1 MPSTGNCRSFYPAKV
16 FVDET
21 RVFVASGKGGDGAV
35 SFHREKYKPKGG
47 PDGGDGGRGGSIVFV
62 ADVQMASLVRLRDH
76 PHQRAA
82 SGGKGARNNRTGA
95 DAPDLILPVPAGC
108 LIKDS
113 DGRVLADLAR
123 AGDRIEISK
132 GGRGG
137 RGNTAFKSSTYR
149 VPGFAEL
156 GEPSREMWLSLELR
170 LIADVA
176 VIGLPNAGKSTLVAA
191 LSAARP
197 KVAGYPFT
205 TLEPSLGVVE
215 HGDERFTICDIPGL
229 IEGAHLGKGLG
240 VKFLRHTAR
249 SLAFLH
255 MIDSTAGK
263 EATADYLT
271 IRNELA
277 SYDPALTE
285 RPDIV
290 VLNKIDAVDP
300 EVVEEAAAGLRAE
313 GIETVAVSALEGSG
327 LESLLDRLATVVQS
341 GREDAG
347 ESEGFMLYRT
357 VGDSLSVVPEDGGN
371 RERAWRITGEAPN
384 RWAAMTDMNNPEAV
398 GYLQS
403 RLEKAGSEK
412 ALAEAGARPGDD
424 VRIGEAVFEW
434 WPPGTAPD

>member
-1 MPSTGNCRSFYPAKV
+1 MLLTDNYRSLYRAEV
-16 FVDET
+16 FVDEA

-62 ADVQMASLVRLRDH
+62 ADPQMASLVRLRDH

-123 AGDRIEISK
+123 ADDKVEIAK

-137 RGNTAFKSSTYR
+137 RGNQSFKSSIYR
-149 VPGFAEL
+149 IPGFAEL

-170 LIADVA
+170 LIADIA

-197 KVAGYPFT
+197 KVASYPFT

-215 HGDERFTICDIPGL
+215 HGEERFTICDIPGL

-263 EATADYLT
+263 DAAADYLT

-277 SYDPALTE
+277 SYDPELVE
-285 RPDIV
+285 RPEIV
-290 VLNKIDAVDP
+290 VLNKIDAVGP
-300 EVVEEAAAGLRAE
+300 SEVEEAAAGLRAE
-313 GIETVAVSALEGSG
+313 GIETFAVSALEGSG
-327 LESLLDRLATVVQS
+327 LEALLERLLLVVKG
-341 GREDAG
+341 GREEAAI
-347 ESEGFMLYRT
+347 SEGFMLYRT
-357 VGDSLSVVPEDGGN
+357 VGDSLSVVPEDG
-371 RERAWRITGEAPN
+371 AWRITGEAPN
-384 RWAAMTDMNNPEAV
+384 RWAAMTDMNNAEGV
-398 GYLQS
+398 EYLQS

-434 WPPGTAPD
+434 WPQGTAPED